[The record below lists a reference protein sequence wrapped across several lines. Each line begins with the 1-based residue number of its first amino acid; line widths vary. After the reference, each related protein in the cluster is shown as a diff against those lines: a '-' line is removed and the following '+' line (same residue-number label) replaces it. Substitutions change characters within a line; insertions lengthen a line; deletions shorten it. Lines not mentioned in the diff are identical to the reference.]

1 VETHD
6 GIMMEQEDFIRM
18 KNCEIRSL
26 QEELVRERARRES
39 AEAEADLSFQ
49 QMQAIARE
57 NVQMRKQ
64 IDSWTREAAKMIKTQ
79 IATRQRR
86 SKT

>member
-1 VETHD
+1 METHD

-18 KNCEIRSL
+18 KDCEIRSL
-26 QEELVRERARRES
+26 QEELVRERTRRES

-49 QMQAIARE
+49 QMQEIARE

-64 IDSWTREAAKMIKTQ
+64 IESWTREADEKAAMQ
-79 IATRQRR
+79 QQLERQGYEE
-86 SKT
+86 

>member
-1 VETHD
+1 MDSHD

-18 KNCEIRSL
+18 KDCEISSL

-39 AEAEADLSFQ
+39 AEAEADLSFK
-49 QMQAIARE
+49 QMQQIAKE

-64 IDSWTREAAKMIKTQ
+64 IDSWTREADEKAAMQ
-79 IATRQRR
+79 QQLERQGYEL
-86 SKT
+86 

>member
-1 VETHD
+1 METHD

-57 NVQMRKQ
+57 NVQMRQQ
-64 IDSWTREAAKMIKTQ
+64 IDSWTREADEKAAMQKQ
-79 IATRQRR
+79 LERQGYEE
-86 SKT
+86 

>member
-1 VETHD
+1 MDAHD

-18 KNCEIRSL
+18 KDCEIRSL

-39 AEAEADLSFQ
+39 AEAEADLFFQ
-49 QMQAIARE
+49 QMQEIARE

-64 IDSWTREAAKMIKTQ
+64 IDSWTREADEKAAMQ
-79 IATRQRR
+79 QQLERQGYEL
-86 SKT
+86 